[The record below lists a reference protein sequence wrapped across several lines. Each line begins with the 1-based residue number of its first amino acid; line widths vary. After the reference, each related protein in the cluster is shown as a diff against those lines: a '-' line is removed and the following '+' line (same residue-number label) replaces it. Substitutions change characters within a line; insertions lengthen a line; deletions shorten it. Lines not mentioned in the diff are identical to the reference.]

1 MYFFYFFYIHRH
13 SLSLMR
19 SDVTIQFKCAHVR
32 VCADTKAF
40 WTCAAFELTC
50 RYSLTPIRP
59 RYTRHYTVISV
70 SDFLGSFYFCY
81 LIYIV
86 SDFLYYLMYVVIIH
100 LCYFVDCFCFYC
112 HFCDLI
118 PSVDFY
124 CYCWFQ
130 VFFVIILVDFYHCC
144 SFLLW
149 FEFCC
154 RFLQLLSIAVT
165 FPQSSHAYYCCG
177 QIGERGLNL
186 SGGQK
191 QRVSLARAV
200 YANKDIY
207 LLDDPLSAVD
217 VHVGKHIFEE
227 CIKRRLRGKSII
239 LVTHQLQVPVPRR
252 VKFYF
257 CYSTTIAVSQYL
269 LWPRYRF
276 FFFLQLVCHC
286 EDVNLRVTNWEYEG
300 FVLSWKLKC
309 HLSWLDG
316 RDVFVVFMLG
326 FLSLMFMGDLE

>member
-86 SDFLYYLMYVVIIH
+86 SDFLYYLMYVVIVH

-130 VFFVIILVDFYHCC
+130 GFFFHHFGWFLSLLFISVVIWILLSLSTAVVDCRNFPSKLACLL
-144 SFLLW
+144 LLW
-149 FEFCC
+149 SDRRAWPEPVGWPKAEGQPGSGRLRQQGHLPARRPALGCGRPRGQAHLWGVHQAPAAGKVHHPGHAPTPGTC
-154 RFLQLLSIAVT
+154 AEKSKVLLLLQY
-165 FPQSSHAYYCCG
+165 YYCC
-177 QIGERGLNL
+177 I
-186 SGGQK
+186 
-191 QRVSLARAV
+191 A
-200 YANKDIY
+200 
-207 LLDDPLSAVD
+207 
-217 VHVGKHIFEE
+217 
-227 CIKRRLRGKSII
+227 
-239 LVTHQLQVPVPRR
+239 VPVVAPLQ
-252 VKFYF
+252 
-257 CYSTTIAVSQYL
+257 I
-269 LWPRYRF
+269 F
-276 FFFLQLVCHC
+276 FFSAT
-286 EDVNLRVTNWEYEG
+286 R
-300 FVLSWKLKC
+300 
-309 HLSWLDG
+309 
-316 RDVFVVFMLG
+316 
-326 FLSLMFMGDLE
+326 LSLRRCESAGDKLGIWRIRLELEVEMSFIMTRW